1 MVVLRPEVEAD
12 DGESRVGQSVEHRLD
27 DRIEPVA
34 AVQRVRVA
42 DDDAADRVT
51 HGSGQVASKSVTV

>member
-1 MVVLRPEVEAD
+1 MTANPT
-12 DGESRVGQSVEHRLD
+12 VGQSVEHRLD

-42 DDDAADRVT
+42 HDDAADRVT
-51 HGSGQVASKSVTV
+51 HGSGQVARKSVTV